1 MKKRLLL
8 FILIVF
14 ITCIP
19 LGYLFYNGFSAAA
32 DIYAAGEAKNMLTLR
47 VNECIT
53 RQISEKSLKYDD
65 FALVKTDVNGKITS
79 IQIDSIKLNLIASEL
94 VLSIINDIKS
104 IEYGEFGI
112 PLGNAFGS
120 RLFSGRGPKINVR
133 INPLGNVASEVKSVF
148 QSAGI
153 NQSLHRIILEFK
165 VCVSLLTPFESSSSE
180 FTSTLCI
187 AETVI
192 VGDVPNV
199 IWGLGNA
206 SGNLEGNNGN
216 GA

>member
-8 FILIVF
+8 FLIIIILILSL
-14 ITCIP
+14 P
-19 LGYLFYNGFSAAA
+19 AYLFFCNFSEAA
-32 DIYAAGEAKNMLTLR
+32 DSFALTEANQLLTYR
-47 VNECIT
+47 VNQSIYKN
-53 RQISEKSLKYDD
+53 ISESGLKYKD
-65 FALVKTDVNGKITS
+65 FALVKNDSNGKITS

-94 VLSIINDIKS
+94 VITIINDLNS

-120 RLFSGRGPKINVR
+120 KLLAGRGPKINVR
-133 INPLGNVASEVKSVF
+133 VTPIGTVASDIKSVF

-153 NQSLHRIILEFK
+153 NQSLHRIMLEFK
-165 VCVSLLTPFESSSSE
+165 VCVSLMTPFTNSSSQ
-180 FTSTLCI
+180 FTASLCI

-199 IWGLGNA
+199 IWGLGDS
-206 SGNLEGNNGN
+206 SGNLKGNN
-216 GA
+216 